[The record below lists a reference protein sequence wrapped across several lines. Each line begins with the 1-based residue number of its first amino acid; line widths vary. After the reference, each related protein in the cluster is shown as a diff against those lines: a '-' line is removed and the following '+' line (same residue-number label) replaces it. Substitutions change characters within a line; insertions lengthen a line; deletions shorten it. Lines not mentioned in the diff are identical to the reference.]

1 MLNFSSFLTTK
12 KESKLTNTILRGLA
26 LFYLVYLLVVFFE
39 VLKGGSYLVFSP
51 DHIFFII
58 FSFIIIF
65 ELGGALLISFSRYF
79 VLFLS
84 FASMRGIVDN
94 LNYNVNYMTPIA
106 FDQLLFGGE
115 ISTKVFQD
123 HFLQFSPGLDTL
135 ALFVYTWHFY
145 LPFFFGMLLWWKSKK
160 LYDPYFL
167 ALTITIY
174 LSLLTFFAVPVA
186 PPWLAS
192 DQGLVD
198 IHHLTLETGPTLGW
212 NSLPSI
218 YRLFNANEVAAFPSL
233 HFAFPILISIFAF
246 QAFGKKAFPVLIYPA
261 LMAFSLIYLG
271 EHYVLDL
278 LGGFIYAVMGVAL
291 SYYVIVSYS
300 KSSIPVLLDQL

>member
-12 KESKLTNTILRGLA
+12 KESKLTNTLLRGLA
-26 LFYLVYLLVVFFE
+26 LFYLVYLIVVFFE

-51 DHIFFII
+51 DHIYYFFI
-58 FSFIIIF
+58 FIIIF

-94 LNYNVNYMTPIA
+94 LNYNVNYLTPIA
-106 FDQLLFGGE
+106 FDQFLFGGE

-123 HFLQFSPGLDTL
+123 HFLQFSPALDAF

-167 ALTITIY
+167 ALTITFIHR
-174 LSLLTFFAVPVA
+174 SLLTFFVVPVA

-192 DQGLVD
+192 EHGLVD
-198 IHHLTLETGPTLGW
+198 IHHLTFETGPTLGW

-218 YRLFNANEVAAFPSL
+218 YKLFNANEVAAFPSL

-246 QAFGKKAFPVLIYPA
+246 QAFGKKALPVLIYPV

-278 LGGFIYAVMGVAL
+278 LGGFIYASVGVAL
-291 SYYVIVSYS
+291 SYYIIDSYS
-300 KSSIPVLLDQL
+300 KSPISVLLNRV